1 MQKLCF
7 DPEKSEK
14 RHRERVKN
22 GFSFLFFALVEAFLE
37 AVFVTDFL
45 HFSMPFAFREA
56 YLLTSCH
63 NRMARS
69 RAYSLS

>member
-14 RHRERVKN
+14 RYRERVKN
-22 GFSFLFFALVEAFLE
+22 GFSFLFFALIEAFLE

-45 HFSMPFAFREA
+45 HFLR
-56 YLLTSCH
+56 L
-63 NRMARS
+63 
-69 RAYSLS
+69 SLSERLIF

>member
-14 RHRERVKN
+14 RQHERVKN
-22 GFSFLFFALVEAFLE
+22 GFSFLFFALIEAFLE

-45 HFSMPFAFREA
+45 HFLR
-56 YLLTSCH
+56 L
-63 NRMARS
+63 
-69 RAYSLS
+69 SLSERLIF

>member
-22 GFSFLFFALVEAFLE
+22 GFSFLFFALIEAFLE
-37 AVFVTDFL
+37 AVFVIGFL
-45 HFSMPFAFREA
+45 HFLR
-56 YLLTSCH
+56 
-63 NRMARS
+63 
-69 RAYSLS
+69 LSFSETIIL